1 MLFEIFKGLCTA
13 FLQKIIVATCGGLFF
28 ALFGG
33 NTLAYE
39 VVFILTMI
47 DLIVGLV
54 ARFHKKTLN
63 PNRDNLQPMVKMLL
77 YFLVIVAAHQVTR
90 YVGEFIGLEY
100 VLVSYIAIN
109 ELLSITK
116 HLDQLGLP
124 MPNWALERIQGE
136 VVRKLSHKTE

>member
-47 DLIVGLV
+47 DLMVGLI
-54 ARFHKKTLN
+54 AKFHKKILS
-63 PNRDNLQPMVKMLL
+63 PNNGNLKPIVKMLL
-77 YFLVIVAAHQVTR
+77 YMLVIVAAHQATR
-90 YVGEFIGLEY
+90 YVGEFAGFEY
-100 VLVSYIAIN
+100 IIVSYIAVN

-116 HLDQLGLP
+116 HLDQLGIP
-124 MPNWALERIQGE
+124 MPNWALERIQDE
-136 VVRKLSHKTE
+136 VVRKLSHKTQ